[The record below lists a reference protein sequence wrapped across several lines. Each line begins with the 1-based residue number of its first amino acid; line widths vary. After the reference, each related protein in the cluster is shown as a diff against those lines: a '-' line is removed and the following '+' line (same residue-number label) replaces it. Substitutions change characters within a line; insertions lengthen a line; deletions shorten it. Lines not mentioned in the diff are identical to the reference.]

1 MGKNKTF
8 TLSHPLKLA
17 CSTAA
22 MPSGTTCAAFVASAA
37 VTNLTVSSFQALN
50 QGLNCSGAIQYIGL
64 ANTTSVCV
72 AGKVVDPA
80 DDFNNVAN
88 PARTTL
94 LGQIVA
100 ALSSVDP
107 LLPQL
112 YR

>member
-1 MGKNKTF
+1 
-8 TLSHPLKLA
+8 
-17 CSTAA
+17 
-22 MPSGTTCAAFVASAA
+22 MPSGSTCAAFVASATVA
-37 VTNLTVSSFQALN
+37 NLTLASFQSLN
-50 QGLNCSGAIQYIGL
+50 PRLNCSGPVQYIGL
-64 ANTTSVCV
+64 TNQTSVCV
-72 AGKVVDPA
+72 AGRVVDPA

-100 ALSSVDP
+100 ALASIDP